1 MPPLRHRCPNRPVH
15 RAAPGCAARG
25 ATHARQPNR
34 APAPLF
40 LPHVQT
46 PQPDQDLQLLAN
58 VHKTASRSNKVLGEL
73 QLLKSRVHQ
82 AEAKVRN
89 IHV

>member
-1 MPPLRHRCPNRPVH
+1 
-15 RAAPGCAARG
+15 
-25 ATHARQPNR
+25 
-34 APAPLF
+34 
-40 LPHVQT
+40 
-46 PQPDQDLQLLAN
+46 LQLLAN